1 MKANNWLYKH
11 IYIPLVDK
19 RDRNH
24 SKNGFTLFGHL
35 WQFLIEIYA
44 LLFFRPSKIKD
55 ENKGIT

>member
-1 MKANNWLYKH
+1 MEANNWLYKH

-24 SKNGFTLFGHL
+24 NKNGFTLSGYL

-44 LLFFRPSKIKD
+44 LLFFIPSKRRS
-55 ENKGIT
+55 NK